1 MEFRESETEELKQ
14 IVVEDVKKEIVAFAN
29 SEGGILYIGAA
40 DDGSV
45 VGLENPDEDVY
56 KRQVPLSLEE
66 SESPGRQQLLRED
79 GSEAS
84 SRYR

>member
-45 VGLENPDEDVY
+45 VGLENPDETI
-56 KRQVPLSLEE
+56 Q
-66 SESPGRQQLLRED
+66 
-79 GSEAS
+79 
-84 SRYR
+84 